1 MVELLLEIITEGM
14 YRKSHEILNH
24 FFLCCCLGEEVLDAG
39 RQVTLAIGQI

>member
-24 FFLCCCLGEEVLDAG
+24 FFYAVVLEKRFWMLVG
-39 RQVTLAIGQI
+39 KLL